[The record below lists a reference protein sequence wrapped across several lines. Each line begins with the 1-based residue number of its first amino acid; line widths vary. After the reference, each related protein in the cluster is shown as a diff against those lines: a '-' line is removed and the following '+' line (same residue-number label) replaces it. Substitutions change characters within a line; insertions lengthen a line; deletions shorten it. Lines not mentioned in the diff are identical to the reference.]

1 MCRAD
6 WKARWRGIERCK
18 DDPLSEHGLRPD
30 EVLVGGNPNSCDKF
44 FEFQRQSPMT
54 KAIVFDLDSC
64 LAAAGE
70 VEVVRTGVCGHPRGQ
85 AIKPKTGVSSA
96 RGRNRGRP

>member
-1 MCRAD
+1 
-6 WKARWRGIERCK
+6 
-18 DDPLSEHGLRPD
+18 
-30 EVLVGGNPNSCDKF
+30 
-44 FEFQRQSPMT
+44 MT